1 MGYRRSVLGKIK
13 QARFQCR
20 LKLLE
25 QTGPVRK
32 GGVFEGTITGKGK
45 SWYQEGPG
53 LQRQNLE

>member
-1 MGYRRSVLGKIK
+1 MLGKIK

-25 QTGPVRK
+25 QTGPVSK